1 MVKRTCSVQV
11 LDAQLLSAVRAA
23 MRRALS
29 QLYRHELNHRGLLQP
44 GRKPWYLHSTLV
56 PFEESSSGP
65 ATRSRYGMQSMGGLQ
80 SMWGLSIPLPP
91 PYTIYKRQSVVL
103 RMSCKPQLSLHK
115 RIQQTGFIYKNS
127 LQKNLENASL
137 CLQKY
142 ARLTVWPCGIKNEW
156 TKPLILRNNVCIC
169 NLASILLGASV
180 TLEFLIKKIY
190 IVSESQK

>member
-1 MVKRTCSVQV
+1 METKWSRGHV
-11 LDAQLLSAVRAA
+11 LFKCWMLSAVRAA
-23 MRRALS
+23 MQRALS

-65 ATRSRYGMQSMGGLQ
+65 ATCSRYGMQSMGGLQ

-127 LQKNLENASL
+127 LQKKSWKCFVMPTKICTIN
-137 CLQKY
+137 CLTLWDK
-142 ARLTVWPCGIKNEW
+142 EW
-156 TKPLILRNNVCIC
+156 MNKATD
-169 NLASILLGASV
+169 S
-180 TLEFLIKKIY
+180 KKQCLY
-190 IVSESQK
+190 L